1 MTEQQQQ
8 WTFRKRNRPL
18 VLSTF
23 ESHFRTWTVE
33 PDRWDSN
40 LPPPTHPV
48 ILGKLPL
55 GFSFLICVCGGG
67 ACTQAH
73 THMRAQLCPTLFDP
87 MDCCLPGSSLSMG
100 FSKPE
105 YRSGL
110 PCLPPGNLPNPGI
123 EPMSP
128 ALHVDSSHCTT
139 LGSPSSS
146 VECK

>member
-55 GFSFLICVCGGG
+55 GFSFLICVCVWGGHVPRHTRTCVLSCVQLFSTPWTV
-67 ACTQAH
+67 ARQAP
-73 THMRAQLCPTLFDP
+73 LCPWDFPSQNTGVGCHVFLQGIFP
-87 MDCCLPGSSLSMG
+87 TQ
-100 FSKPE
+100 
-105 YRSGL
+105 GL
-110 PCLPPGNLPNPGI
+110 NPCLLHCMWIHHTAPPWEALPH
-123 EPMSP
+123 
-128 ALHVDSSHCTT
+128 L
-139 LGSPSSS
+139 
-146 VECK
+146 